1 MLKISG
7 NVVNGLK
14 EMWTESFFK
23 NTFRDRRG
31 KGGGLE
37 KKKFGRDTENWPS
50 EGARARLHPTRN
62 LVSHHR

>member
-1 MLKISG
+1 MLSMVSRKCGQKAFSKTHSETG
-7 NVVNGLK
+7 EG
-14 EMWTESFFK
+14 T
-23 NTFRDRRG
+23 
-31 KGGGLE
+31 GGGLE